1 MSALRIGSLC
11 SGIGGLDLAVE
22 QHYGATL
29 AWCADNDRHAATV
42 MRRHWPGAPNL
53 GDITAVDWGRVPAVD
68 IITAGYPCQPFSQ
81 AGKRQ
86 GSNDERHLWPTI
98 RDAIDTLRPS
108 VVVLE
113 NVTGHLSLGGREV
126 VGSLTELGYCVRWGV
141 VRASDA
147 GAAHRRARWF
157 CTATNPDCRR
167 PPEQLRKHSSDA
179 TPDARGQRHGSGQDR
194 GVVGRVGAA
203 TDSRRW
209 DSSAARQESAH
220 RDPAVFGP
228 YAAAIIRWELALD
241 RPAPLP
247 TEVGDGG
254 RARLA
259 ALFVE
264 WLMGYPAGHVTSTEH
279 DADQAQGDL
288 FGGWHADDGIPRS
301 GQLRLLGNAVVPQ
314 AAALALDLLENG

>member
-1 MSALRIGSLC
+1 MRIGSLC

-29 AWCADNDRHAATV
+29 TWCADNDRHAATV
-42 MRRHWPGAPNL
+42 MRRHWPDAPNL
-53 GDITAVDWGRVPAVD
+53 GDITAVDWGRVQPVD

-86 GSNDERHLWPTI
+86 GSNDERHLWPYI

-141 VRASDA
+141 VRAADA

-157 CTATNPDCRR
+157 CAATITNTRGKR
-167 PPEQLRKHSSDA
+167 HG
-179 TPDARGQRHGSGQDR
+179 RGQDGA
-194 GVVGRVGAA
+194 VVGRVGTPAEGQ
-203 TDSRRW
+203 RRH
-209 DSSAARQESAH
+209 DGAARQESAH

-228 YAAAIIRWELALD
+228 YAAAIARWEAVTGQA
-241 RPAPLP
+241 APEPIEPGPLLSVAF
-247 TEVGDGG
+247 T
-254 RARLA
+254 
-259 ALFVE
+259 E

-279 DADQAQGDL
+279 DASQAQGDL
-288 FGGWHADDGIPRS
+288 FGGWHSDDGIPRL